1 MLKASIALG
10 VLLLVLAGGRR
21 LLFHRSTAVRLHV
34 PAPDGVLV
42 LRPPRLQGILLGF
55 GALLPAVVFG
65 GVGVRAWLAEGTGT
79 GGRIAVVVPAVLT
92 LGLSVHQFLSAFRQ
106 RIVVHLT
113 GFQRVG
119 VATRHHVRWDQIVS
133 VAYNPFHHW
142 FFLTRAD
149 GSHLWIPEDLDGIGD
164 FAALALRRL
173 PPRALDGDPQAR
185 EELEDLAAAARA
197 AARSG

>member
-10 VLLLVLAGGRR
+10 LLFLVLVGGRR
-21 LLFHRSTAVRLHV
+21 LRFLRSAPVRLHV
-34 PAPDGVLV
+34 PTSDGMLV

-65 GVGVRAWLAEGTGT
+65 GVGIRAWLAEGTGT
-79 GGRIAVVVPAVLT
+79 GGRIAVVVPTVLA

-119 VATRHHVRWDQIVS
+119 VATRRHVRWDQIVS
-133 VAYNPFHHW
+133 VAYNPFHQW

-149 GSHLWIPEDLDGIGD
+149 GSHLWISEDLDGIGD

-173 PPRALDGDPQAR
+173 PPRALEGDPQAR
-185 EELEDLAAAARA
+185 EELEDLAASARA